1 MPDHVRKVVILG
13 AAGRDFHNFNV
24 RYRDD
29 PTCDVVAFT
38 ATQIPGIDNRIYP
51 AELCGARYPHGIPIV
66 PEREL
71 VALIRARAVNDV
83 VFAYSDSTHEH
94 VMHLASTA
102 LAAGASFTLL
112 GPRDVMLAST
122 RPVVAVVAAR
132 TGAGKSTVS
141 RYLMAALRSRG
152 RRPVAVRHPMPY
164 GALSTRVER
173 YATID
178 DVVGAAITIEEME
191 EYQQHVSEGGIV
203 YAGVDY
209 DRILRVAEGEGDIIV
224 WDGGNN
230 DMSFY
235 RADVT
240 VTVLDPTRPGE
251 LASYYPGEANVRAAD
266 LLVINKVNTVEPDAV
281 RACEEEARRLNAS
294 APILRMASVA
304 IVDRP
309 ELMRGHRVLAI
320 DDGPSLTHGGMHE
333 GVAARTARE
342 IGAELVDPRS
352 AAVGA
357 IAEAFQRYPHMG
369 PVLPALGYGNE
380 QLHDLAETIRRVDA
394 DAVLLGT
401 PAPLERLIE
410 IRQPIARATFHAR
423 DVDGG
428 SLVGAVGE
436 MLGGGRA

>member
-1 MPDHVRKVVILG
+1 MVDHVRKVVILG

-29 PTCDVVAFT
+29 AAYDVVAFT
-38 ATQIPGIDNRIYP
+38 ATQIPGIDNRTYP
-51 AELCGARYPHGIPIV
+51 AELCGERYPHGIPIV

-83 VFAYSDSTHEH
+83 IFAYSDSTHEH
-94 VMHLASTA
+94 VMHLASAA

-112 GPRDVMLAST
+112 GPQDSMLAST

-141 RYLMAALRSRG
+141 RYLMSALRKRG

-164 GALSTRVER
+164 GQLSTRVER
-173 YATID
+173 YATIE
-178 DVVGAAITIEEME
+178 DVIGAGITLEEME
-191 EYQQHVSEGGIV
+191 EYQQHVSEGGVV

-209 DRILRVAEGEGDIIV
+209 DRILRIAEQEGDIIV

-235 RADVT
+235 RPDVT

-251 LASYYPGEANVRAAD
+251 LATYFPGEANVRAAD
-266 LLVINKVNTVEPDAV
+266 LLVINKVNAVAPDAV
-281 RACEEEARRLNAS
+281 RACEEEARLLNES

-309 ELMRGHRVLAI
+309 DLVRGRRVLAI
-320 DDGPSLTHGGMHE
+320 DDGPSLTHGGMPE

-342 IGAELVDPRS
+342 LGAELVDPRS
-352 AAVGA
+352 AAVGS

-369 PVLPALGYGNE
+369 PVLPALGYGSK
-380 QLHDLAETIRRVDA
+380 QLEDLAQTIRRIECDT
-394 DAVLLGT
+394 VLLGT
-401 PAPLERLIE
+401 PAPLEHIIE
-410 IRQPIARATFHAR
+410 IRQEVARVSFHAQ
-423 DVDGG
+423 DVDGA
-428 SLVGAVGE
+428 SLERSVFE
-436 MLGGGRA
+436 LLGP